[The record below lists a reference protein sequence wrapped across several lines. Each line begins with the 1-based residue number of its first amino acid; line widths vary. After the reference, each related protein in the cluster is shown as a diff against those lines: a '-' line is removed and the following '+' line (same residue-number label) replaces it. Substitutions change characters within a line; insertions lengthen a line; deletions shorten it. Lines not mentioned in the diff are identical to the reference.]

1 MILRNPLRNIP
12 PTLAIRRLRLLGG
25 GTFRTFGVL
34 FHNLFR
40 ASTHPSYTAFPKAGR
55 PRSWHR
61 SAGRF
66 DVSFKQQ
73 TKGESSPG
81 RWVEKHRIFWEKIG
95 DHQLR
100 LIGIV
105 VVYIGYPMIY
115 RVSYMWCRI
124 SFINSMETSLSHRI
138 HGIFAH
144 IWLELIVNVGKYA
157 RILWV
162 WLKELIYTQE
172 I

>member
-1 MILRNPLRNIP
+1 MCCFTTFSELQR
-12 PTLAIRRLRLLGG
+12 IRVIQPSQRRGG
-25 GTFRTFGVL
+25 LDPGTVPRGGSTFRLNNKRRGKVHL
-34 FHNLFR
+34 
-40 ASTHPSYTAFPKAGR
+40 AGGLKNIGFF
-55 PRSWHR
+55 W
-61 SAGRF
+61 
-66 DVSFKQQ
+66 KQ
-73 TKGESSPG
+73 
-81 RWVEKHRIFWEKIG
+81 IG

-138 HGIFAH
+138 HGIFAY